1 MTCRKEE
8 HSSPPK
14 LLKIRWVCSIC
25 LKVVW
30 AKLEISWRHELS
42 HVPDGGEHWFPA
54 AVTGPIHCGLSMLL
68 LGAPKVDVHGLR
80 GYGLV
85 IDPLDDMH
93 KMRARAA

>member
-1 MTCRKEE
+1 MKRKPAC
-8 HSSPPK
+8 SCPPE
-14 LLKIRWVCSIC
+14 LLKIRWVCSLC

-30 AKLEISWRHELS
+30 AKLEVSWRHELS
-42 HVPDGGEHWFPA
+42 HVPGGSEHWAPI
-54 AVTGPIHCGLSMLL
+54 AVTEPVHCGLPMLL